1 MSTNAIQ
8 HEGKSFPLGA
18 TLAPGGANF
27 SVFAKHNSAVQLLLF
42 DDVDAPKPSRVIDLD
57 RRTNRTY
64 HYWHMFVPGITAGQI
79 YAYRVVGPFDP
90 ERGCASTQNTE
101 ISWFDWNLVE
111 KHADIR
117 RFAKALIMF
126 RMNRDLP
133 VERLD
138 VTLNELLHRQ
148 PFQWHGSD

>member
-18 TLAPGGANF
+18 ALAPGGANF
-27 SVFAKHNSAVQLLLF
+27 SVFAKHNTAVRLLLF
-42 DDVDAPKPSRVIDLD
+42 DDVDAPRPSRVIDLD
-57 RRTNRTY
+57 PRTNRTY

-79 YAYRVVGPFDP
+79 YAYRVVGLFDP

-111 KHADIR
+111 KHHDDGR
-117 RFAKALIMF
+117 
-126 RMNRDLP
+126 
-133 VERLD
+133 D
-138 VTLNELLHRQ
+138 VTNPYTGR
-148 PFQWHGSD
+148 